1 MSIII
6 TSFTSLYI
14 HFEQCFFPRIVAM
27 FVGAVVC
34 VRDFSA
40 CLEGVVFEGGF
51 QNLTIS

>member
-1 MSIII
+1 MLFSEN
-6 TSFTSLYI
+6 T
-14 HFEQCFFPRIVAM
+14 VAM